1 MFECVCLPPREF
13 RSGCGENWETAV
25 VEPVKRENRSLG
37 GRDWAASLG
46 RWLLGRRSADARSLT
61 AANST
66 PRFRVVAISR
76 ETGAGGGTIG
86 RLLGQRLG
94 WKVYN
99 REIPD
104 TIAEWMNLPPEEVAP
119 FDELAPSVVQDW
131 ILPLREEVYAPQEA
145 YLDHLDSLL
154 GTLGRQGSSVI
165 VGRGAGCFLP
175 RESTLTVRVI
185 APLQQRAERLAERMG
200 VSVRTARRAARDLDK
215 RRDRFIRTLYR
226 VDPTDPHQYDLVLDS
241 ASLGLTMAAELLA
254 RAVEVGYPAAFS
266 CLSEDHPT
274 ATSATARSVVEC
286 EQDPPS
292 PAA

>member
-1 MFECVCLPPREF
+1 MIREA
-13 RSGCGENWETAV
+13 AV
-25 VEPVKRENRSLG
+25 REPVKRENRSPG
-37 GRDWAASLG
+37 SRDWAASIG
-46 RWLLGRRSADARSLT
+46 RWLLGRRSSGPIALT
-61 AANST
+61 QAITT

-76 ETGAGGGTIG
+76 ETGAGGGTIA

-94 WKVYN
+94 WTVYN

-104 TIAEWMNLPPEEVAP
+104 TIAEQMHLPPEEVAP

-145 YLDHLDSLL
+145 YLDHLDHLL
-154 GTLGRQGSSVI
+154 ETVGRQGSSVI
-165 VGRGAGCFLP
+165 VGRGAGFFLP
-175 RESTLTVRVI
+175 RESTLTVRVV

-254 RAVEVGYPAAFS
+254 RAVEVGYPATYSWVA
-266 CLSEDHPT
+266 EDREPV
-274 ATSATARSVVEC
+274 SSVGSNRLVDRD
-286 EQDPPS
+286 QDPSS